1 MLRSAFHRP
10 CSGKVPCSVA
20 ALLALLFLMGADGC
34 PLTTNPPAAGG
45 STTTPQGIV
54 DIGGPSGALWAL
66 TYASDLRVTLRSGT
80 QSAST
85 SVDAATSSVAS
96 VLGRTIDLS
105 SFCWRVDVVCP
116 HQVLT
121 TQTMVV
127 QSTSTNQFVVG
138 FNRKGPL
145 AALSD
150 PGLLGTL
157 QGSDLTVPLGMQ
169 PGADPCILEVGSA
182 VSATA
187 SVPAGDSRA
196 DTMEGLVTLR
206 YSGECVTLGG
216 NGALY
221 DTDLVELTMRFTGTR
236 Q

>member
-1 MLRSAFHRP
+1 MLRSALHRP
-10 CSGKVPCSVA
+10 RSSKAPGSLA
-20 ALLALLFLMGADGC
+20 ALLGLLFLMGADGC
-34 PLTTNPPAAGG
+34 PLTTDPPSAGG
-45 STTTPQGIV
+45 SSGSVPGI
-54 DIGGPSGALWAL
+54 DIGGSSGALWAL
-66 TYASDLRVTLRSGT
+66 TYGSDLRVTLRTGT
-80 QSAST
+80 QSASA
-85 SVDAATSSVAS
+85 SVVPATSSVAT

-105 SFCWRVDVVCP
+105 SFCWRTDVVCP

-121 TQTMVV
+121 NQTMVV
-127 QSTSTNQFVVG
+127 QSTSTNQLVVG

-169 PGADPCILEVGSA
+169 PGADPCTLAVGSA
-182 VSATA
+182 VSATV
-187 SVPAGDSRA
+187 SVPAGESRA
-196 DTMEGLVTLR
+196 DAMDGLVTLR

-221 DTDLVELTMRFTGTR
+221 DTDQIELTVRFAGTR

>member
-1 MLRSAFHRP
+1 MHSAVHLPRSCKAP
-10 CSGKVPCSVA
+10 GSLV

-45 STTTPQGIV
+45 SSGTVPGI
-54 DIGGPSGALWAL
+54 DIGGSSGALWEL
-66 TYASDLRVTLRSGT
+66 TYASDMRVTLRSGT

-85 SVDAATSSVAS
+85 SVVPATNSVAS

-121 TQTMVV
+121 TQTVVV
-127 QSTSTNQFVVG
+127 QSTTTDQFVVG

-145 AALSD
+145 TAVAD
-150 PGLLGTL
+150 AGLLGTL

-169 PGADPCILEVGSA
+169 AGADPCTLAAGSA
-182 VSATA
+182 VSASA
-187 SVPAGDSRA
+187 SVPTGETLA
-196 DTMEGLVTLR
+196 DAMEGLVTLR

-221 DTDLVELTMRFTGTR
+221 TTDQVELTVRFTGTR